1 MLRNCMFINGTL
13 TNSECWYNVNKKHL
27 ETLESGDLML
37 IRKLIKGHSK
47 TAKEAFYLET
57 GLLPTKFIIQKRKL
71 MFLWNILQRNENELV
86 KKVYNTQNII
96 ATTGVWAIS
105 VKDDR
110 IELGITETDEEIS
123 KMPILRFR
131 SIVDKAVEKTALKV
145 LNDIAN
151 DPKRSKSRNLIRDR
165 LQCQEYFFHKSF
177 HRSDIELLF
186 SMRTRMI
193 NLKKNFPSLYKDDIS
208 CTLCKVQ
215 VECQEHLLKK

>member
-1 MLRNCMFINGTL
+1 MFINGTL

-96 ATTGVWAIS
+96 ATTGDWAIS

-123 KMPILRFR
+123 KMPI
-131 SIVDKAVEKTALKV
+131 VDKAVEKTALKV

-151 DPKRSKSRNLIRDR
+151 DPKVTDSSVKNIFSTNLSIVVM
-165 LQCQEYFFHKSF
+165 LNYSF
-177 HRSDIELLF
+177 
-186 SMRTRMI
+186 
-193 NLKKNFPSLYKDDIS
+193 
-208 CTLCKVQ
+208 Q
-215 VECQEHLLKK
+215 